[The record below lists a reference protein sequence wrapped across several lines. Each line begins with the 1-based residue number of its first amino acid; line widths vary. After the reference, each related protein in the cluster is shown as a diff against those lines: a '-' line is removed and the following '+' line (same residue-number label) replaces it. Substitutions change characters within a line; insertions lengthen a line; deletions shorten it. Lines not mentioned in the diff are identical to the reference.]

1 MQLEFVSAPPQ
12 TLHRAQPLRE
22 GILRARQTARAV
34 LVSVSEQLDAL
45 DLIALY
51 QAAHVFTSE
60 RYFWSQPARG
70 RTHLGVGA
78 AHIIETSGPQRFQE
92 TAAQWRTLLQDAV
105 VAHPHA
111 DVARPSREDVRITKP
126 SEFPEAGPRLLGG
139 FAFDPQSPTTELW
152 RGFPHGRMILPELV
166 FTQTPTA
173 SWLTRN
179 ALVSAASDADELLE
193 QLDARAAQLPRAV
206 KVTRSASNGH
216 HAQLAAHDLRPAA
229 EWQRDVA
236 RAVEAIQRGEM
247 DKVVLARAAQLR
259 ASAPFDTAHA
269 LRTLTK
275 NYADCTLFAIARGD
289 QCFLGAT
296 PERLVQLRAGEVKT
310 MSLAG
315 SIARGKG
322 AAEDERLGQAL
333 LQSEKDRAEH
343 AFVVQAIVEAL
354 SELCAP
360 LEIPTQPGLL
370 KLGNIQHLSTPITGR
385 LANGHT
391 VLDLVERLHPTP
403 AVGGRPLP
411 VALEFIRAH
420 ERLDRGWYAG
430 PVGWM
435 NACGEGEFVVALRSA
450 LVHDDTATLFAGCG
464 IVAHS
469 DPKREYAEARLKL
482 KPMLTA
488 LW

>member
-1 MQLEFVSAPPQ
+1 MMPLELVYAPSR
-12 TLHRAQPLRE
+12 TLERAQLLRE
-22 GILRARQTARAV
+22 GIYQARQNARTI
-34 LVSVSEQLDAL
+34 LVSVSEPIDAF
-45 DLIALY
+45 DPIALY
-51 QAAHVFTSE
+51 QASHQFTTE

-70 RTHLGVGA
+70 RAHLGIGA
-78 AHIIETSGPQRFQE
+78 AHIIESSGPQRFQE
-92 TAAQWRTLLQDAV
+92 TAAQWRNLLQDAV
-105 VAHPHA
+105 IAY
-111 DVARPSREDVRITKP
+111 S
-126 SEFPEAGPRLLGG
+126 SELTDGGPRLLGG

-152 RGFPHGRMILPELV
+152 HGFPHGRMILPEIF
-166 FTQTPTA
+166 FTRTPTA
-173 SWLTRN
+173 SWLTLN
-179 ALVSAASDADELLE
+179 ALVSASSDAEELSA
-193 QLDARAAQLPRAV
+193 QWDARVGQLRRAAEQ
-206 KVTRSASNGH
+206 TRHASNGH

-236 RAVEAIQRGEM
+236 RAVEAIQRGVM

-259 ASAPFDTAHA
+259 ASAPFDTARA
-269 LRTLTK
+269 LRALTK
-275 NYADCTLFAIARGD
+275 NYADCTLFAIARDD

-315 SIARGKG
+315 SIARGKS

-333 LQSEKDRAEH
+333 LHSDKDRAEH

-360 LEIPTQPGLL
+360 LEIPAQPGLL

-435 NACGEGEFVVALRSA
+435 NARGEGEFVVALRSA
-450 LVHDDTATLFAGCG
+450 LVHDETATLFAGCG

-488 LW
+488 LTGLAN

>member
-1 MQLEFVSAPPQ
+1 MMPLELVSASSP
-12 TLHRAQPLRE
+12 TLERAQSLSE
-22 GILRARQTARAV
+22 GIYQARQTTRAV
-34 LVSVSEQLDAL
+34 LVSVSEPLDAF
-45 DLIALY
+45 DPIALFL
-51 QAAHVFTSE
+51 AARKFTTE

-70 RTHLGVGA
+70 RAHLGIGA
-78 AHIIETSGPQRFQE
+78 AHVIETSGSQRFQE
-92 TAAQWRTLLQDAV
+92 TAAQWQALLEDAV
-105 VAHPHA
+105 IANPA
-111 DVARPSREDVRITKP
+111 ALTDG
-126 SEFPEAGPRLLGG
+126 GPRLLGG

-152 RGFPHGRMILPELV
+152 RGFPHGRMILPEIL
-166 FTQTPTA
+166 FSRTPTA
-173 SWLTRN
+173 SWLTLN
-179 ALVSAASDADELLE
+179 ALVTASSNAAELSAQWGARAE
-193 QLDARAAQLPRAV
+193 QLRRAAEQ
-206 KVTRSASNGH
+206 TRPASNGH
-216 HAQLAAHDLRPAA
+216 HAQLAARDLRPAA

-236 RAVEAIQRGEM
+236 HAVDAIQHGEM

-259 ASAPFDTAHA
+259 ATAPFDAARA
-269 LRTLTK
+269 LQTLTK
-275 NYADCTLFAIARGD
+275 NYADCTLFAIARDD

-296 PERLVQLRAGEVKT
+296 PERLVQLRAGQVKT

-315 SIARGKG
+315 SIARGKS
-322 AAEDERLGQAL
+322 AAEDERLGQTL
-333 LQSEKDRAEH
+333 LRSDKDRAEH

-360 LEIPTQPGLL
+360 LQVAPEPGLL
-370 KLGNIQHLSTPITGR
+370 KLGNIQHLSTLITGH

-435 NACGEGEFVVALRSA
+435 NARGEGEFVVALRSA
-450 LVHDDTATLFAGCG
+450 LVRDDTATLFAGCG

-488 LW
+488 LTGLAN